1 MTRLRG
7 SRRKGHLNHVRKSQ
21 RLGVQGR
28 ARGTSRTQAQ
38 QVMMVRVTIPDEE
51 TRRARVR
58 GLKDVNS
65 HFKAKDKFKEV
76 TETIR
81 YHKQN

>member
-1 MTRLRG
+1 
-7 SRRKGHLNHVRKSQ
+7 
-21 RLGVQGR
+21 
-28 ARGTSRTQAQ
+28 
-38 QVMMVRVTIPDEE
+38 MMVRVTIPDEE